1 MDPVSTTI
9 DTTDSIPG
17 IILSL
22 HSQAIMTP
30 KTITIFLT
38 ILGLLLLEG
47 QWTVEV
53 VDRQQS

>member
-1 MDPVSTTI
+1 MMI
-9 DTTDSIPG
+9 
-17 IILSL
+17 
-22 HSQAIMTP
+22 P